1 MRLRKRAAGL
11 ALGAGIL
18 FLLGTNVQAGWLFV
32 LCALLLGTL
41 VSGAILPGRML
52 RGVEVERRAPAEV
65 VQGEEAF
72 VELIVTN
79 GARGVRLGLTI
90 DDPHVAPTSLYVTKV
105 SPGERVELVTV
116 RPARKRGVL
125 VATPVTLRSAAP
137 FGVAERRRTLSVG
150 GSTIVLPPVLPL
162 GPLPFL
168 ASASDQSRRSHPDPR
183 RGSGPEYLGIRE
195 YRPGDSPRHVH
206 WPSTARTGT
215 VMVRELEEERSQ
227 RLTIVVDTLADV
239 GDEGTPLDACCTAAA
254 SIARVAFDEGHTLR
268 MISARPGRSVGVS
281 DDVDEGSHRRR
292 LAALVPDGVPLAEF
306 VDQCADAFRDVDVV
320 VLVFPTWRTN
330 GDGALVR
337 AIEAMSAA
345 HTSVVAVPVEVGSDD
360 ARRIASLGPVEVDVL
375 VRALVRSGADAYP
388 WRRGTALDVALT
400 REPVVTT

>member
-52 RGVEVERRAPAEV
+52 RGVEVERRAPGEV

-72 VELIVTN
+72 VDLIVTN
-79 GARGVRLGLTI
+79 RAGGVRLGLTL

-116 RPARKRGVL
+116 RPARKRGVQE
-125 VATPVTLRSAAP
+125 ATPVTLRSAAP
-137 FGVAERRRTLSVG
+137 FGVAERRRTLTVA

-162 GPLPFL
+162 GSLPFL
-168 ASASDQSRRSHPDPR
+168 ASASDPSRRSRPDPH

-254 SIARVAFDEGHTLR
+254 SIARVAFGEGHSMR
-268 MISARPGRSVGVS
+268 IISARSGRSVEVW
-281 DDVDEGSHRRR
+281 DDVDEGVAPSPARRDRARRGAAGGVRGHVRGCLPGRRR
-292 LAALVPDGVPLAEF
+292 RGPHLPDLADERGR
-306 VDQCADAFRDVDVV
+306 CARAGDRGDVG
-320 VLVFPTWRTN
+320 R
-330 GDGALVR
+330 AHVR
-337 AIEAMSAA
+337 
-345 HTSVVAVPVEVGSDD
+345 
-360 ARRIASLGPVEVDVL
+360 
-375 VRALVRSGADAYP
+375 
-388 WRRGTALDVALT
+388 RRGTGRGRA
-400 REPVVTT
+400 R